1 MAITGGI
8 ITVVGSRTYHTFS
21 NVGSESFIS
30 DVALTVDVLVIAG
43 GGGASMGGGGRRTWS
58 TA

>member
-43 GGGASMGGGGRRTWS
+43 GGGASMGGG
-58 TA
+58 